1 MDYPYRRFKAQAE
14 QMYFF
19 DEICMYNEDD
29 LDSDF
34 YEHFKNIFIEKHR
47 GFGYW
52 VWKPQVILQTLRKM
66 REGDILLYADAG
78 CHLNPYGIKR
88 LAEYFEMANKNETGC
103 LAFSMLWYT
112 EKQWTKGDLFDY
124 FDVRNKPE
132 IYPHQIAATAL
143 LVKKADKSVKI
154 IERWLKVF
162 YDNFNLV
169 DDTPSLSPNFPEFVE
184 NRHDQ
189 SIWSILVK
197 INNIPYVSYAELEP
211 PLCPYPIL
219 ALRDR
224 DRNKRIMLDAQSI
237 PIKPIRNGKWFLKL
251 LLPPIFIKVW
261 HKLKAG
267 RNGT

>member
-1 MDYPYRRFKAQAE
+1 MP
-14 QMYFF
+14 
-19 DEICMYNEDD
+19 
-29 LDSDF
+29 
-34 YEHFKNIFIEKHR
+34 
-47 GFGYW
+47 
-52 VWKPQVILQTLRKM
+52 
-66 REGDILLYADAG
+66 
-78 CHLNPYGIKR
+78 
-88 LAEYFEMANKNETGC
+88 
-103 LAFSMLWYT
+103 WYT

-154 IERWLKVF
+154 IDRWLKVF

-211 PLCPYPIL
+211 PLCPYPVL
-219 ALRDR
+219 ALRDK

-237 PIKPIRNGKWFLKL
+237 PIRNGKWFLKL

-261 HKLKAG
+261 HKLKTG